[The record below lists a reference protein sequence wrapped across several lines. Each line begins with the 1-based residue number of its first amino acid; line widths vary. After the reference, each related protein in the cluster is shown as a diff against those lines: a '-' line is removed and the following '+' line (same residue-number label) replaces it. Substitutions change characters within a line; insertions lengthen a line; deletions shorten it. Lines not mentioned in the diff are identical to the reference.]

1 LYLFILFLNL
11 SQCQLICVSYVIY
24 CYLLYSMYS
33 YLIYL
38 TIFCFYKPNTLFDRT
53 ITKNVDIVTK

>member
-33 YLIYL
+33 YLNYV
-38 TIFCFYKPNTLFDRT
+38 TIFCFYKPISMFHRT
-53 ITKNVDIVTK
+53 MTYNVDIVTK

>member
-11 SQCQLICVSYVIY
+11 SQCQLICVSYVIS

-33 YLIYL
+33 YLNYV
-38 TIFCFYKPNTLFDRT
+38 TIFCFYKLISMFDCNM
-53 ITKNVDIVTK
+53 IYNVHIVTK